1 MDFQNVT
8 LPFTD
13 LRCGKIAYEIRTLIR
28 KICPEFTL
36 NFSFTN
42 IKLKNF
48 ISPLLKPKISKELKA
63 GLIYEFKCACSESYI
78 GETRQLLCYRVQQ
91 HRRDHDSHIFT
102 HIQTCHKYQTQLI
115 QKYPNA
121 TLSEKRDF
129 LLSFFSIL
137 ENNVAKTHLR
147 KICEANYINSKNPS
161 LNKQVH
167 HYNLSL
173 MCPCLKKSEEAI
185 LEAVT

>member
-1 MDFQNVT
+1 MGNVLET
-8 LPFTD
+8 FDSHIFT
-13 LRCGKIAYEIRTLIR
+13 
-28 KICPEFTL
+28 
-36 NFSFTN
+36 
-42 IKLKNF
+42 
-48 ISPLLKPKISKELKA
+48 
-63 GLIYEFKCACSESYI
+63 
-78 GETRQLLCYRVQQ
+78 
-91 HRRDHDSHIFT
+91 HDSHIFT

-147 KICEANYINSKNPS
+147 KVCEANYINSKNPS

-173 MCPCLKKSEEAI
+173 MCSCLKKSEEAI